1 LVYTK
6 GKSLA
11 NTWLVLY
18 VLKRDDGVQR
28 FGFSINR
35 KCGKAVI
42 RNKAKRHLRE
52 LCRSKIVEIQGG
64 FDAIFVAR
72 SRIRKASWNEL
83 SVAMDDLLRRSRLL
97 NKEMQGSMD
106 AQDD

>member
-1 LVYTK
+1 M
-6 GKSLA
+6 
-11 NTWLVLY
+11 
-18 VLKRDDGVQR
+18 QR

-52 LCRSKIVEIQGG
+52 LCRRKIVEISCG
-64 FDAIFVAR
+64 FDAVFVAR
-72 SRIRKASWNEL
+72 SQIQKASWKEL

-97 NKEMQGSMD
+97 NEEMKGSTD